1 VTYQLLRL
9 DHVQLAIPPGTEE
22 AADEFYVG
30 VLGMEMIPK
39 PPPVA
44 ARGGRWYVSGPITLH
59 LGVDPEFR
67 PSPKSHP
74 ALVVAG
80 FDDLSA
86 RLAAAGL
93 AVEPDVPLAGARRGY
108 VTDPF
113 GNRIELIETPSI
125 GE

>member
-1 VTYQLLRL
+1 VAYQLLRL

-22 AADEFYVG
+22 QADEFYVG

-44 ARGGRWYVSGPITLH
+44 ARGGRWYVAGPITLH
-59 LGVDPEFR
+59 LGVDAEFR
-67 PSPKSHP
+67 PSPKCHP

-80 FDDLSA
+80 FDALIA
-86 RLAAAGL
+86 QLGEAGV
-93 AVEPDVPLAGARRGY
+93 AVEPDVPLSGARRGY
-108 VTDPF
+108 VKDPF
-113 GNRIELIETPSI
+113 GNRIELIEALSS